1 MPAVKDIMSKN
12 VITITA
18 DKNVFE
24 AAELMTNKGIGCLVI
39 MDKDVAVGIITERD
53 MVRRVLAK
61 RGSLDMKVFEIMTK
75 SLVTVDPDTSL
86 KDAARLMSNK
96 KIRRLPVTK
105 NNKLVGIVVS
115 SDFVRNVGKK
125 TSTEEILDAL
135 GRYPTGSI

>member
-24 AAELMTNKGIGCLVI
+24 AAELMTNKGISCLVI
-39 MDKDVAVGIITERD
+39 MDKDVPVGIITERD

-61 RGSLDMKVFEIMTK
+61 RGSLDIKVFEIMTK

>member
-12 VITITA
+12 VITIAA